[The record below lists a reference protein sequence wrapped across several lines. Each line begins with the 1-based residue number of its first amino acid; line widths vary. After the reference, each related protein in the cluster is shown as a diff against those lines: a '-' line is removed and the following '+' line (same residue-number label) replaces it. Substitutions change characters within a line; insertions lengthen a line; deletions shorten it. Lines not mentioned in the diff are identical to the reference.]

1 MRFKR
6 QGKAELAPQIIPSED
21 PQPDH
26 QQMPVEN
33 CVNTVRVPRGRC
45 NVRGFKRDGTTFH
58 QSEKVLFQKM
68 DADAILE
75 VTTGRTVLTTPGTRD
90 HAYQSLST
98 AFWIIHRLPRWRSII
113 LGMNHCGAVASPII

>member
-6 QGKAELAPQIIPSED
+6 QGKAELAPQIISSED

-75 VTTGRTVLTTPGTRD
+75 VTTGGTVLTTQKRATMRTNHSPRHFGLYI
-90 HAYQSLST
+90 ACLAGEAS
-98 AFWIIHRLPRWRSII
+98 FW
-113 LGMNHCGAVASPII
+113 V